1 MLVATFTLVGISPY
15 SQSRPIQSTRD
26 ANETHDEFDKRCWQ
40 EHCHVDDDGQ
50 VFIPPAAIK
59 QCISDTAQYLSIKIP
74 GKRNATYSKHF
85 KSGIIVDPEPMKV
98 GMHIDDVEVERLY
111 LNADGK
117 RGSGTRVWRH
127 MPKIN
132 NWSIQV
138 KVFIPD
144 IEIGEKIF
152 EKILVAAGQFT
163 GLGRYRP
170 QNGGWYGRFII
181 KDLEFTKQELV
192 AA

>member
-26 ANETHDEFDKRCWQ
+26 PNESHDEYDKRCWQ
-40 EHCHVDDDGQ
+40 EHCHVDADGQ

-98 GMHIDDVEVERLY
+98 GMHIDDMEVERLY

-132 NWSIQV
+132 NWLIQV

-152 EKILVAAGQFT
+152 EKILIAAGQFT

-181 KDLEFTKQELV
+181 KDLVFSKQELI